1 MRGWQVSPAEIEG
14 VLRTHPLVADAAVIG
29 VKHKN
34 AEAPKAF
41 IVRDCPSLS
50 EETVKAYIAGLLV
63 GYKQLDGGV
72 SFVDS
77 IPKSVSGKILRKLLP
92 EQSYTPIT
100 T

>member
-14 VLRTHPLVADAAVIG
+14 VLRTHPDVADAAVIG

-41 IVRDCPSLS
+41 IVRNCPSLS
-50 EETVKAYIAGLLV
+50 EETVKAYIADLLV

-92 EQSYTPIT
+92 EQSYAPIAT
-100 T
+100 

>member
-14 VLRTHPLVADAAVIG
+14 VLRTHPLVVDAAVIG

-34 AEAPKAF
+34 TEAPKAF
-41 IVRDCPSLS
+41 IVRNCPSLS

-72 SFVDS
+72 SFVES

-92 EQSYTPIT
+92 EQKFASIT
-100 T
+100 A